1 MIVEQVNEYM
11 SRQIKQYPCNS
22 NRASSIGHP
31 CERYLVFERTRWSEK
46 TLHDVSLQFIFNEGN
61 VQEKAVLD
69 LLSAVGIQVIE
80 QQRSF
85 AWRLHNITGHIDGK
99 VLIDRECLPL
109 EIKSMSPYVF
119 ESINTADDL
128 LHSKYEHLRRYPA
141 QLTMYMLM
149 DEKDR
154 ALFLFKNKSTGQLKE
169 ILLPLDYFYAET
181 IIQKIE
187 RVNHAIDVEETPAPM
202 PWGDT
207 CERCGYRH
215 ICIQEVVRTEM
226 EIRDDP
232 EAEKKIDRWF
242 ELDPLRKEWADID
255 GWRKEYFRNIDKMV
269 VGNYLILGKETKAG
283 WKSTISQI
291 ER

>member
-11 SRQIKQYPCNS
+11 ARQIKQYPCNS

-31 CERYLVFERTRWSEK
+31 CERYLVFERTRWNEK

-99 VLIDRECLPL
+99 VLINRECLPL

-119 ESINTADDL
+119 ESINSAEDL
-128 LHSKYEHLRRYPA
+128 LHSNYEHLRRYPA

-149 DEKDR
+149 DEKER

-169 ILLPLDYFYAET
+169 ILLPLDYFYAES

-202 PWGDT
+202 SWGDT